1 MPEQQPHDAAE
12 EAWDAEDLPGAHA
25 HAGTHTGG
33 LAQTPSQT
41 VGPFFG
47 FALPYAGGPDVRAP
61 WHPDAIRLHGVVY
74 DGAGDPIPDAFVEIW
89 GADASGAA
97 STERGSLA
105 RDQHGFAGF
114 GRAAVDRDGH
124 YSFTTIKPG
133 AMREGSAPYLLVTI
147 FARGVLQHLFTR
159 AYFGDEPDA
168 NAADPLLGRIDAAR
182 RGTLIAESD
191 GPNSYRFDIRLQG
204 EGETVFLDYGTEV

>member
-1 MPEQQPHDAAE
+1 MPEQHSHDTAE

-25 HAGTHTGG
+25 HAGTHNGG

-74 DGAGDPIPDAFVEIW
+74 DGAGDPIPDSFVEIW
-89 GADASGAA
+89 GADASGEA
-97 STERGSLA
+97 STERGSRA
-105 RDQHGFAGF
+105 RDAHVFTGF
-114 GRAAVDRDGH
+114 GRAAVDGDGH
-124 YSFTTIKPG
+124 YAFT
-133 AMREGSAPYLLVTI
+133 TI
-147 FARGVLQHLFTR
+147 FARGMLQHLFTR

-168 NAADPLLGRIDAAR
+168 NAGDPLLGRVDESR
-182 RGTLIAESD
+182 RGTLIAEPD
-191 GPNSYRFDIRLQG
+191 GPRSYRFDIRLQG
-204 EGETVFLDYGTEV
+204 DGETVFLDYGTEV